1 MIADLPHTVSSTAR
15 THDRRRREPS
25 QKRGRS
31 LPGRHRQP
39 RWGCAAPFSNRCTRF
54 ENRRGPSRRAA
65 AAANGC
71 KQRSDLPLLLHI
83 VAARYVAPRRRADRL
98 TEQLLCWR
106 PAAPALRRKT
116 LPALHRRAF
125 VSRAPRPSLMR
136 VAARPV
142 REQKHAPSLHPA
154 LQAVTHRRI
163 AQPAPIQITNAASA
177 SRHLRSALR
186 EPVASMGPR
195 SGFPPKPRSS
205 RSTPSP
211 WPRSAKSHQLHS
223 CSQPAKAELQTRQT
237 AQVSGLLQNGR
248 PHLCRTC
255 SRSSRPLPP
264 SATAACPRRRA
275 QSRWT
280 ARASRSSPKTA
291 SSSTKSSL
299 QPTSTS
305 PSPRLPSSPSSCV
318 ACTPP
323 VQRAQ
328 SACQLRHPSWHARV
342 RRTSTHTSA
351 WPARAGQGQGTAQD
365 RAGGVQGGD

>member
-1 MIADLPHTVSSTAR
+1 MSSTAR
-15 THDRRRREPS
+15 THDRRRHEPS
-25 QKRGRS
+25 QERGRS
-31 LPGRHRQP
+31 LPSRHREP

-116 LPALHRRAF
+116 LPALHRRVF

-177 SRHLRSALR
+177 RRHLRSAVR
-186 EPVASMGPR
+186 EPVASMAR
-195 SGFPPKPRSS
+195 AQGFPLNPGRLAALHRLGPAAQSRTNCTVAHSLRRLSCRRGRQPRCQACFKTGARTCAGPAADLRVLCLLRQPPRVQGGGPS
-205 RSTPSP
+205 RDGRRALREARQRLQA
-211 WPRSAKSHQLHS
+211 PRQKVH
-223 CSQPAKAELQTRQT
+223 R
-237 AQVSGLLQNGR
+237 NRRR
-248 PHLCRTC
+248 PHLLQGC
-255 SRSSRPLPP
+255 PPPHPPVLPALHLY
-264 SATAACPRRRA
+264 SARRA
-275 QSRWT
+275 P
-280 ARASRSSPKTA
+280 AS
-291 SSSTKSSL
+291 
-299 QPTSTS
+299 
-305 PSPRLPSSPSSCV
+305 
-318 ACTPP
+318 
-323 VQRAQ
+323 
-328 SACQLRHPSWHARV
+328 
-342 RRTSTHTSA
+342 
-351 WPARAGQGQGTAQD
+351 
-365 RAGGVQGGD
+365 